1 MSLVRLL
8 QAELMK
14 LRRSLSLLIVLA
26 IPAMVLV
33 MQVFMRLTGHGAP
46 DWLRHAQSGAAIWGF
61 LLLPLTATALTALLA
76 QVEHA
81 PRAWSSVLA
90 MPCPKGRV
98 FAAKAL
104 LAVGLMALIS
114 LLLWCAI
121 LASGLLCNAIDP
133 STTLAG
139 ALPAARLADV
149 LARMWLA
156 GLLVV
161 AIQFVVAT
169 ATPNFAAPIIVGI
182 GGTFFAVAATSAK
195 AGIYFPWLLPV
206 NILAADGARAMQAV
220 LTGAVGGL
228 LVMALGCRWL
238 ARRDWH

>member
-1 MSLVRLL
+1 MSLLRLFH
-8 QAELMK
+8 AETLK
-14 LRRSLSLLIVLA
+14 LRRSLSLVIVLA
-26 IPAMVLV
+26 IPAMVFV
-33 MQVFMRLTGHGAP
+33 MQMAMRLTGHGAS
-46 DWLRHAQSGAAIWGF
+46 DWRMHAMSGAAIWAY

-81 PRAWSSVLA
+81 PRAWSSVLTL
-90 MPCPKGRV
+90 PCPKGRV

-104 LAVGLMALIS
+104 LAVALMAVIPA
-114 LLLWCAI
+114 LLWCVI
-121 LASGLLCNAIDP
+121 LGSGLLAGTIDP
-133 STTLAG
+133 ATVLPGPPPVAMLAE
-139 ALPAARLADV
+139 V

-161 AIQFVVAT
+161 AIQFIVAT

-206 NILAADGARAMQAV
+206 NILASDGARATQAI
-220 LTGAVGGL
+220 LTGALGGIV
-228 LVMALGCRWL
+228 VMILGCRWL